1 MTDALPAFPMARA
14 TGCPFDPPPQLRKA
28 GPISRVRLWNGAT
41 PWQITGYDDLRAVL
55 SDQRFSADSRHDG
68 YPHQSASVRARQS
81 TAYRAFIAMDDPE
94 HARLR
99 RMLTAEL
106 SAKRVEA
113 MRPQLQRIV
122 DDLID
127 DLLAGPNP
135 VDLVPAFAFAVP
147 SLTLCLLLGLPLA
160 DRDFFRTTSRKLLS
174 WTTPVEEAMLI
185 SRELRAYLV
194 EVIAAKQHS
203 PTDDLIG
210 RLAAGPL
217 AAGAATVDEILD
229 LIVQVLI
236 AGHETTGN
244 MIALGT
250 LALLAH
256 PGQLAELR
264 TTTDPQTIATA
275 TDELLRY
282 LSVVHDGRRR
292 VATADIEI
300 GGRLIR
306 AGEGV
311 VLLLEA
317 GNRDHTVFPDPDRL
331 DIHRRPHRHLA
342 FGHGTHLCLGQPLA
356 RAELRTV
363 YGTLYRRI
371 PTLRLAIPLE
381 ELEFERET
389 VVYGVRT
396 LPVEW

>member
-1 MTDALPAFPMARA
+1 MSEALPAYPMARA
-14 TGCPFDPPPQLRKA
+14 AGCPFDPPPRLRKVD
-28 GPISRVRLWNGAT
+28 PISRVRIWNGST
-41 PWQITGYDDLRAVL
+41 PWLITGYHDLRAVL
-55 SDQRFSADSRHDG
+55 SDQRFSADPRHSG
-68 YPHQSASVRARQS
+68 YPHQSASVEARQS

-99 RMLTAEL
+99 RMLTANL
-106 SAKRVEA
+106 SVRRAEA
-113 MRPQLQRIV
+113 MRPRIQQLV
-122 DDLID
+122 DELID
-127 DLLAGPNP
+127 DLRAGPAP
-135 VDLVPAFAFAVP
+135 VDLVSAFAFRVP
-147 SLTLCLLLGLPLA
+147 SLVLCDLLGLPPA
-160 DRDFFRTTSRKLLS
+160 DSDFFRVAAATLLS
-174 WTTPVEEAMLI
+174 WTTPVTETLAI
-185 SRELRAYLV
+185 STELRAYLLN
-194 EVIAAKQHS
+194 VIAARRQS

-217 AAGAATVDEILD
+217 AAGEATIDEILD

-256 PGQLAELR
+256 PDQFAELR
-264 TTTDPQTIATA
+264 DTDDPGVVTTA

-282 LSVVHDGRRR
+282 LSVVHGGRRR

-300 GGRLIR
+300 GGALIR

-311 VLLLEA
+311 VLTLEA
-317 GNRDHTVFPDPDRL
+317 GNRDETVFPDPDRL
-331 DIHRRPHRHLA
+331 DIHRRSRGHLA

-356 RAELRTV
+356 RVELQIV
-363 YGTLYRRI
+363 FGTLYRRL
-371 PTLRLAIPLE
+371 PTLRLAVPFDS
-381 ELEFERET
+381 LEFARET
-389 VVYGVRT
+389 VVYGVRS